1 VSACGWTLARTASTY
16 SRHVLPLAA
25 SPRPSPLR
33 QLGGRSLALDVS
45 IAVVLTAFLV
55 FHGYIFAALPQTGA
69 PAATALTWVSGV
81 AMCLALAVR
90 RIVPLTVLVV
100 VAVAFSVYGF
110 SGGLD
115 VFGSN
120 IALFLATVTAGS
132 HGRAPARDRVRAVVI
147 AGLFGTVFYAIARPG
162 TVDAG
167 LYALLAGQVYA
178 VALNVFYFLAAWVLG
193 DQIRLRHQREAE
205 LTARTAELAART
217 AELEQ
222 ERERT
227 AEQAATAERLR
238 LARELHDVLGHHVS
252 VVGVQAAAAGRIVHR
267 DPDRAAVALT
277 SIEHASRQA
286 VSELQRVLRLLRSD
300 EGTGPGGLAVRARL
314 DALARELRGAGLEVT
329 CQVQGLET
337 LPTEIDLA
345 VGRVVQEALTNVL
358 RHAGPGT
365 SAWVRLV
372 GHDDRVEVE
381 VVDDARGTPVP
392 GTGEVGSGSG
402 LTGMRERVELHG
414 GRFSAG
420 PVSPRGFR
428 VRAELPLPAV
438 EPAAMWGEVAP

>member
-1 VSACGWTLARTASTY
+1 VVTLDADVPPA
-16 SRHVLPLAA
+16 
-25 SPRPSPLR
+25 PLR
-33 QLGGRSLALDVS
+33 RLGGRSLALDV
-45 IAVVLTAFLV
+45 AVALVLTGFLV
-55 FHGYIFAALPQTGA
+55 VNGYLFTQLQLPDA
-69 PAATALTWVSGV
+69 PPTSTLTWVSGV
-81 AMCLALAVR
+81 VMCLALAFR
-90 RIVPLTVLVV
+90 RAYPLTVLVV

-132 HGRAPARDRVRAVVI
+132 HGRAPYRDRVRAVVI
-147 AGLFGTVFYAIARPG
+147 AGLFATVFYAIGRG
-162 TVDAG
+162 TGIDAG
-167 LYALLAGQVYA
+167 LYALVVGQVYA
-178 VALNVFYFLAAWVLG
+178 VALNVFYFGAAWVFG
-193 DQIRLRHQREAE
+193 DQIRTRREREAE
-205 LTARTAELAART
+205 LSARTAELAART

-227 AEQAATAERLR
+227 AEQATTAERLR
-238 LARELHDVLGHHVS
+238 MARELHDVLGHHVS

-267 DPDRAAVALT
+267 DPDRAAEALA
-277 SIEHASRQA
+277 SIEGSSRQA
-286 VSELQRVLRLLRSD
+286 VTELQRVLRLLRAD
-300 EGTGPGGLAVRARL
+300 GTSGPGSLAVGARL
-314 DALARELRGAGLEVT
+314 DAMARELRAAGLEVT
-329 CQVQGLET
+329 CQTTGVPA

-381 VVDDARGTPVP
+381 VVDDGRGTAVP
-392 GTGEVGSGSG
+392 GAADAGSGSG

-414 GRFSAG
+414 GRFRAG
-420 PVSPRGFR
+420 RAAPRGFR
-428 VRAELPLPAV
+428 VHAEVPLPEVEAPLPAT
-438 EPAAMWGEVAP
+438 EVAT